1 METRLPEF
9 GLLDSVAV
17 FLVELLLGT
26 IVDTGLIGSIA
37 TLSFNFPFFEN
48 FRIMLSGKDVPY
60 TFSESAILS
69 AGISIETTLSC
80 QLQFCEKK
88 YDISFNHNA
97 FNEE

>member
-1 METRLPEF
+1 METRLLEF

-48 FRIMLSGKDVPY
+48 FRIMLSGNDGPY
-60 TFSESAILS
+60 TFSEFKTSS
-69 AGISIETTLSC
+69 AGISIETTLYC
-80 QLQFCEKK
+80 QLQF
-88 YDISFNHNA
+88 
-97 FNEE
+97 